1 MAEMD
6 DFLRSLPKAEL
17 HVHLEGSI
25 EPETLLLLDP
35 ALRVEQ
41 VRERYVYNDFRGFL
55 NAYKWVNGYLRT
67 PADYAL
73 ITRGLLERLASEG
86 VVHAEINLSA
96 GVILWKNQDLDAM
109 FEAVAAEAARHPVST
124 LFIFDAVRQFGV
136 EAGWA
141 VARHAVKWAG
151 SGVAAFGIGG
161 DELAIRLSAFQEV
174 FDFVRS
180 HGLRL
185 VPHAG
190 ETGGPEAV
198 REAIECGAHR
208 IGHGIAAARDPEVMD
223 LLRERDIPLEV
234 CISSNLCTGVVASLD
249 EHPVRRLFDAGVR
262 LVLNSD
268 DPPMFHTTL
277 LDEYRLAAGR
287 FGFSPDELR
296 RLAQDSL
303 RYSFRGEAAPKSAS
317 GMLY

>member
-6 DFLRSLPKAEL
+6 DFLRVLPKAEL

-25 EPETLLLLDP
+25 EPETLVLLDP
-35 ALRVEQ
+35 ALGVDQ

-55 NAYKWVNGYLRT
+55 DAYKWVNGYLRT
-67 PADYAL
+67 PADYAT
-73 ITRGLLERLASEG
+73 ITGRLLDRLAGEG
-86 VVHAEINLSA
+86 VVHAEINVSA
-96 GVILWKNQDLDAM
+96 GVILWKNQDVDAM
-109 FEAVAAEAARHPVST
+109 FEAAAEAASRHSVST

-136 EAGWA
+136 EAAWA

-151 SGVAAFGIGG
+151 GGVAAFGIGG
-161 DELAIRLSAFQEV
+161 DERAIPLTAFQPV
-174 FDFVRS
+174 LDFVRG

-198 REAIECGAHR
+198 REAVECGAHR

-277 LDEYRLAAGR
+277 LGEYRLAAEQ
-287 FGFSPDELR
+287 FGFTPNELHN
-296 RLAQDSL
+296 LALDSL
-303 RYSFRGEAAPKSAS
+303 RYSFRAGSPTAES
-317 GMLY
+317 GMV